1 MGSVCDLF
9 SASLISSLFLL
20 CAATFLFG
28 IGEFSNTHNTELAL
42 QLIGFIL
49 VLNSTIFAIIT
60 FIFKNRLLRNDLFKL
75 LLTVLIYD
83 LIAIIFMISGW
94 NESRKAG
101 YSFNWAFHFLF
112 AGFILAILALVPIV
126 IGIFYTKRILFNR
139 YLK

>member
-1 MGSVCDLF
+1 VPQHF
-9 SASLISSLFLL
+9 SSGF
-20 CAATFLFG
+20 
-28 IGEFSNTHNTELAL
+28 GEFSNTHNTELAL

-94 NESRKAG
+94 NESKKAG

-112 AGFILAILALVPIV
+112 AGFILFHSNYFISLKSIL
-126 IGIFYTKRILFNR
+126 NR
-139 YLK
+139 SYRRVW